1 MNRPKTPRKP
11 TALVIDRDA
20 DVHRFVHVCL
30 GKQFDVHH
38 AYFPALA
45 ISLLKRG
52 RFTVVVASSEMED
65 GSESSGLREAIR
77 AFADTRGAPVIRLL
91 PGPRGGQRRKERSD
105 HVVDKPL
112 NAKSFSE
119 SLNRALREEVAIP
132 AFVH

>member
-1 MNRPKTPRKP
+1 MNRQRTPRKP

-52 RFTVVVASSEMED
+52 RFTVVVASAEMED
-65 GSESSGLREAIR
+65 GGQSAGLREAIR
-77 AFADTRGAPVIRLL
+77 TFSDTRGAPVIRLL
-91 PGPRGGQRRKERSD
+91 PGTSGFERTEAYSD
-105 HVVDKPL
+105 YVVGKPL
-112 NAKSFSE
+112 SAKSFGE
-119 SLNRALREEVAIP
+119 SLNQALHEEVAIP
-132 AFVH
+132 AFVA